1 MDASSRRVM
10 RDDSIGQSI
19 RSLDLRN
26 ARGSALDA
34 RRRMRGERSLAL
46 GAMGGGGGGGGGG
59 GATFLPPPPSR
70 PSLPQASHVALTSS
84 AWMRGGAAEAAALT
98 NARGAAAYSLPPPVA
113 PAAAFASAGSSSFS
127 SSSSSSSSSS
137 PTFPSS
143 TSASSSAAARLA
155 QAAASQAVQEV
166 AQLQARATALDECL
180 RRTVAAFAASLLQ
193 QQAATGESG
202 AAGTLTRAPYYAVS
216 FAAGPIGMI
225 LTTSADAGAG
235 AGAGA
240 GGGGGGGG
248 GAVEVAEL
256 RDDAAGRPLLAKR
269 AGVIEVGD
277 EVLAVNGAALS
288 RFGPPSLEDVAAEFR
303 AAARPCT
310 VLFRRRRLLA

>member
-46 GAMGGGGGGGGGG
+46 GAMGGGGGGGGG
-59 GATFLPPPPSR
+59 ATFLPPPPSR

-84 AWMRGGAAEAAALT
+84 AWMRGGAAEAAALA
-98 NARGAAAYSLPPPVA
+98 NARGAAAFSLPPPVA

-127 SSSSSSSSSS
+127 SSSSSSSS

-143 TSASSSAAARLA
+143 ASASSSAAARLA

-193 QQAATGESG
+193 QQAAAGEAG
-202 AAGTLTRAPYYAVS
+202 AAGAPRAPYYAVS
-216 FAAGPIGMI
+216 FAAGAIGMI

-235 AGAGA
+235 AGA
-240 GGGGGGGG
+240 
-248 GAVEVAEL
+248 AVEVAEL

-310 VLFRRRRLLA
+310 VLFRRRRLFA

>member
-1 MDASSRRVM
+1 
-10 RDDSIGQSI
+10 
-19 RSLDLRN
+19 
-26 ARGSALDA
+26 
-34 RRRMRGERSLAL
+34 
-46 GAMGGGGGGGGGG
+46 MGGGGGGGGGG

-70 PSLPQASHVALTSS
+70 PSLPPASHVALTSS

-113 PAAAFASAGSSSFS
+113 PAAAFASAGSSSF

-202 AAGTLTRAPYYAVS
+202 AAGTPTRAPYYAVS

-240 GGGGGGGG
+240 GGGGGGG